1 MTSDPI
7 IFGKKIKEERLK
19 KKLSLDQASKQSNT
33 NGRKVS
39 SSHWSHIENGT
50 KNIPKIETLKLM
62 AKGLQISEQKLLSI
76 AGYIDD
82 NKIITPN
89 GDPIVFGKLLK
100 QRRLE
105 KGISITEAT
114 KNSKYDGK
122 TISLSYWSEIES
134 GKHHIPKLDTLKRIA
149 RGLDVP
155 DQEVFYMAGYVDDY
169 KPHFENILPA
179 NQAETIEFPIM
190 GTIKC
195 GSNGIAY
202 EDFQGYEKT
211 DRDDINQSYEY
222 FWLITSGDSML
233 GDGIK
238 DGDYALIQQTSD
250 FNNGD
255 ICAVIVDGEEGML
268 KHVAKQEN
276 TLILSSSN
284 NAYPPRIFV
293 GDEANT
299 VKIVGKLVE
308 IKRKY

>member
-1 MTSDPI
+1 MYTFLCIGDYIFMTPNDPVT
-7 IFGKKIKEERLK
+7 FGKKLKEKRLEK
-19 KKLSLDQASKQSNT
+19 GLSVTEAADRSEY
-33 NGRKVS
+33 NGKIISRS
-39 SSHWSHIENGT
+39 WWSHIE
-50 KNIPKIETLKLM
+50 
-62 AKGLQISEQKLLSI
+62 
-76 AGYIDD
+76 AGD
-82 NKIITPN
+82 
-89 GDPIVFGKLLK
+89 
-100 QRRLE
+100 
-105 KGISITEAT
+105 
-114 KNSKYDGK
+114 SKAV
-122 TISLSYWSEIES
+122 
-134 GKHHIPKLDTLKRIA
+134 PKLDTLKRLA
-149 RGLDVP
+149 HGLNVS
-155 DQEVFYMAGYVDDY
+155 DQEVFYMAGFVDDY
-169 KPHFENILPA
+169 KPHFKNILPA

>member
-1 MTSDPI
+1 MVPNDPI
-7 IFGKKIKEERLK
+7 TFGKLLRKRRLE
-19 KKLSLDQASKQSNT
+19 KKLSIT
-33 NGRKVS
+33 NAAKHSEYNGKKLSESR
-39 SSHWSHIENGT
+39 WSHIE
-50 KNIPKIETLKLM
+50 
-62 AKGLQISEQKLLSI
+62 
-76 AGYIDD
+76 AGD
-82 NKIITPN
+82 
-89 GDPIVFGKLLK
+89 
-100 QRRLE
+100 
-105 KGISITEAT
+105 
-114 KNSKYDGK
+114 SKAV
-122 TISLSYWSEIES
+122 
-134 GKHHIPKLDTLKRIA
+134 PKLDTLKRIA
-149 RGLDVP
+149 HGLDVS

-268 KHVAKQEN
+268 KHVAKQNN

-284 NAYPPRIFV
+284 NAYRPRIFV

>member
-1 MTSDPI
+1 MQSNY
-7 IFGKKIKEERLK
+7 FGKKIREIRLK
-19 KKLSLDQASKQSNT
+19 KNISIEQATKQATIDGKTISN
-33 NGRKVS
+33 
-39 SSHWSHIENGT
+39 SHWSHIENGT

-62 AKGLQISEQKLLSI
+62 AKGLQIPEQKILSI
-76 AGYIDD
+76 AGYID
-82 NKIITPN
+82 N
-89 GDPIVFGKLLK
+89 
-100 QRRLE
+100 
-105 KGISITEAT
+105 
-114 KNSKYDGK
+114 
-122 TISLSYWSEIES
+122 
-134 GKHHIPKLDTLKRIA
+134 
-149 RGLDVP
+149 
-155 DQEVFYMAGYVDDY
+155 Y
-169 KPHFENILPA
+169 KDKFENILPA

-233 GDGIK
+233 DDGIK

-268 KHVAKQEN
+268 KHVSKQNN

-284 NAYPPRIFV
+284 NAYRPRIFV
-293 GDEANT
+293 DDEANT